1 MIYFT
6 ADLHLHHPKILEI
19 TNRPYHAIYHDEA
32 IVNKINATVST
43 NDILYVLG
51 DAAVDRTRN
60 VWNIHCWNRHLIWG
74 NHDNRDLTESFRT
87 SNDTLLLKAEDKL
100 IFLSHYAH
108 AYWPSSHVG
117 GYHLYGH
124 THAAR
129 EETLDTIWPERRS
142 MDVGVDNAYRL
153 LGDYRPFS
161 FDEVMEILKDRKGH
175 DDLEFYKQLDKNRQE
190 VV

>member
-19 TNRPYHAIYHDEA
+19 TNRPYGIYHDLTMVE
-32 IVNKINATVST
+32 KINDVVGLD
-43 NDILYVLG
+43 DILYVLG
-51 DAAVDRTRN
+51 DVAVTHTN
-60 VWNIHCWNRHLIWG
+60 NIYNINCWNRHLIFG
-74 NHDNRDLTESFRT
+74 NHDHPFLKKEGFCT
-87 SNDTLLLKAEDKL
+87 SQDTLLLKAEDKL

-190 VV
+190 AV